1 MDLVRQLVSQLGITN
16 EQAAAGAGALL
27 GVAEKRLPPEEFRQI
42 SRLIPELDDLL
53 KASAQAG
60 ASRSRPSGLAS
71 ALLAVAGMLGLLKKE
86 KLGRLGQILAIV
98 AFFKKLGLKK
108 EHVQKFL
115 QVIASFL
122 KTKGGSD
129 LAGDIL
135 GKVLTGR

>member
-1 MDLVRQLVSQLGITN
+1 MDLVRQLVSQLGVTN

-27 GVAEKRLPPEEFRQI
+27 GAAEKRLPPEEFRQI

-53 KASAQAG
+53 KASNQAG
-60 ASRSRPSGLAS
+60 ASKSRPSGLAG
-71 ALLAVAGMLGLLKKE
+71 ALLAIVGMLGLLKRD

-135 GKVLTGR
+135 GKVLKGS